1 MASSKSLQRGQIPVG
16 CELCDGGNKIKFK
29 CLDCQL
35 LMCSRCKDKVHAR
48 FKNATEHR
56 IRDIKELDLE
66 EEVDTFNFTDVKCL
80 EHPDQACCVYCQT
93 CKKVIC
99 LKCVTKVHN
108 GHTFIDEEELN
119 DKKTITKSG
128 QKKADESIHNLTS
141 TLHKVQDIKDQEDA
155 KFRKIKQDI
164 LSHRDAFK
172 CKVDKHADNLVKDLE
187 QTWELN
193 SQEIG
198 AKHSKIKKTLKKLQ
212 RKSNTVKSIT
222 TSKDFVKFFDDFD
235 KFAVSLCGAT
245 PQENLEF
252 SLLGRFLPDK
262 ITMVNFGSM
271 ENRGNLEIQHPKI
284 EFKIAK
290 QFTTQ
295 LRNVHNICRCSDG
308 TLWIYDGIL
317 EKLQHIKF
325 DNQNITI
332 MSESNCFS
340 ICDMAAMNA
349 CTNLVEAA
357 LGETKLFIISETKLF
372 IINSSTVWLKHDESN
387 YVVRPY
393 TNCTSQSQPVCVH
406 ITKDNR
412 VIVGVGRR
420 GTKAAVV
427 VMGQDGGCLE
437 KYEED
442 SNKEPLFTRPR
453 LITSTNNGNIC
464 VVDGIDSDCRVLVL
478 GKEGD
483 IKQVYIGQ
491 PKINTE
497 EKTFT
502 PSDLLTTP
510 ADNIVVTD
518 IFISTLH
525 ILNSEG
531 KFIGHYNLHDIG
543 IIYPCRL
550 TLSTEGHIYV
560 GCSNTRDSPE
570 TLKAKIY
577 ELEYSG
583 F

>member
-1 MASSKSLQRGQIPVG
+1 MASSKSLQREQIPVG

-35 LMCSRCKDKVHAR
+35 LMCGRCKDKVHAR
-48 FKNATEHR
+48 FKNATEHK
-56 IRDIKELDLE
+56 IRDIKELVQE
-66 EEVDTFNFTDVKCL
+66 EEVDTFNFSDVKCV

-99 LKCVTKVHN
+99 LKCVTKIHN

-119 DKKTITKSG
+119 DKKTITRSG
-128 QKKADESIHNLTS
+128 QKKADESIKILTS
-141 TLHKVQDIKDQEDA
+141 TLDKVQDIKDQEDA

-164 LSHRDAFK
+164 FSHRDAFK
-172 CKVDKHADNLVKDLE
+172 SEVDKHADNLVKDLE

-198 AKHSKIKKTLKKLQ
+198 TEYSHIKETLENLQ
-212 RKSNTVKSIT
+212 SKSNTVKRST

-235 KFAVSLCGAT
+235 KFAVSFCGDA
-245 PQENLEF
+245 PQENLDF

-262 ITMVNFGSM
+262 MVNFGSI
-271 ENRGNLEIQHPKI
+271 ENTKNLDIQQPKI
-284 EFKIAK
+284 DFKIVK
-290 QFTTQ
+290 QFTIQ
-295 LRNVHNICRCSDG
+295 LRNVHHICRCSDG
-308 TLWIYDGIL
+308 TMWIYDASQ
-317 EKLQHIKF
+317 EKLHHIRFKK
-325 DNQNITI
+325 NNIKI
-332 MSESNCFS
+332 MSELHIS
-340 ICDMAAMNA
+340 ICDMAVMNA
-349 CTNLVEAA
+349 CNHLLLAFIGKTSLNI
-357 LGETKLFIISETKLF
+357 LFSKWTGKQIM
-372 IINSSTVWLKHDESN
+372 NSN
-387 YVVRPY
+387 YDVKSY
-393 TNCTSQSQPVCVH
+393 TSQSEPECLH

-412 VIVGVGRR
+412 VIVGVGGG

-427 VMGQDGGCLE
+427 VMGQDGRCQA

-442 SNKEPLFTRPR
+442 SNKESLFTWPR

-464 VVDGIDSDCRVLVL
+464 VVDEKDLDYRVLVL
-478 GKEGD
+478 GKEGE
-483 IKQVYIGQ
+483 IKQVYTGQ
-491 PKINTE
+491 PTINTE
-497 EKTFT
+497 EKPFK
-502 PSDLLTTP
+502 PSHLLTTP

-518 IFISTLH
+518 LFISTLH

-550 TLSTEGHIYV
+550 TLSTEGHMYI
-560 GCSNTRDSPE
+560 GCSNKKDSPE

>member
-35 LMCSRCKDKVHAR
+35 LMCSRCKYKVHAR

-56 IRDIKELDLE
+56 IRDIKELEQE
-66 EEVDTFNFTDVKCL
+66 EEVDTFNFSDVKCL

-93 CKKVIC
+93 CKQVIC

-119 DKKTITKSG
+119 DKKTITRSG
-128 QKKADESIHNLTS
+128 QKKSDESIHNLTS
-141 TLHKVQDIKDQEDA
+141 TLDKVQDIKDQEDA

-172 CKVDKHADNLVKDLE
+172 CEVDKHADNLVKDLE

-198 AKHSKIKKTLKKLQ
+198 AKQSKIKKTLENLQ
-212 RKSNTVKSIT
+212 RESNNVKSIT
-222 TSKDFVKFFDDFD
+222 TSKDFVKFFDEFD

-325 DNQNITI
+325 DNQNIKI
-332 MSESNCFS
+332 MSESNCFT

-349 CTNLVEAA
+349 FTNLVVAA
-357 LGETKLFIISETKLF
+357 LDETKLLIISETK
-372 IINSSTVWLKHDESN
+372 SSTVWLKHDESN
-387 YVVRPY
+387 YDVRPY
-393 TNCTSQSQPVCVH
+393 TSQSQPICVH

-412 VIVGVGRR
+412 VIVGVVRE
-420 GTKAAVV
+420 TKAAVV

-442 SNKEPLFTRPR
+442 SNKEPLFTWPR
-453 LITSTNNGNIC
+453 LITSTINGNIC
-464 VVDGIDSDCRVLVL
+464 VVDGKLSDCRFLVL
-478 GKEGD
+478 GKEGE
-483 IKQVYIGQ
+483 IKQVYTGQ
-491 PKINTE
+491 PTINTE
-497 EKTFT
+497 EKPFS

-518 IFISTLH
+518 LLISTLH

-531 KFIGHYNLHDIG
+531 KFIGYYNLNDIG

-550 TLSTEGHIYV
+550 TLFTEGHMYL
-560 GCSNTRDSPE
+560 GCSNKKDSPE
-570 TLKAKIY
+570 TLKAKLY
-577 ELEYSG
+577 DLEYSG